1 MNKKIIFIITLSFH
15 TIFSQ
20 ALNRDEINSLSR
32 EKAQDVFKEYREFLS
47 LPNDANKPD
56 ELEPNM
62 IWCENAFKKR
72 GFTIERIKTKR
83 LPLILAEK
91 KYLGAKN
98 TVLFYIQIDGQPVDP
113 SKWFQEGPFIPTLK
127 KQIKKDEWKAMP

>member
-1 MNKKIIFIITLSFH
+1 MNKKIIFIITLSFQ

-47 LPNDANKPD
+47 FPNDANKPD

-62 IWCENAFKKR
+62 IWCEN
-72 GFTIERIKTKR
+72 
-83 LPLILAEK
+83 
-91 KYLGAKN
+91 
-98 TVLFYIQIDGQPVDP
+98 
-113 SKWFQEGPFIPTLK
+113 PF
-127 KQIKKDEWKAMP
+127 